1 MHAFLQSVGTR
12 WHWVYVSAMLA
23 GVLALPAPCCLP
35 ARAAEPDGEFE
46 GEHSYKQPDGK
57 EVKFKELSAKERSR
71 EFGKIAK
78 DILKAGKVASAEDE
92 KAFADYSRLL
102 IAELTWKENIPSLH
116 DKRKSL
122 KTKELAKLGA
132 APAPDLHVRLNKM
145 ILDEMQKVAKDKRY
159 PRAVRLNCVL
169 MIGELDQS
177 EPHGV
182 AAGTPLPEAAPVL
195 MGIFADE
202 SLHLAFRIDALVC
215 LQRHAATNLAADRR
229 RELVDAMTTLLKTK
243 DAPKGKSPV
252 GQMWLRM
259 VACGMIET
267 IAEQG
272 DDANQPE
279 VIAALESFIS
289 EKDTDLWLR
298 CRAAEVFGSLSSK
311 ALQNSG
317 AGVARKLGDLVVE
330 VSKTHPR
337 LLAAA
342 GVEASKKKK
351 PARPEVVKKP
361 EGEAAEPESPPIPER
376 VLEVA
381 TEDVVDQL
389 FRIRRALTGAA
400 VNAKDPSP
408 DHGIMAAATPAA
420 ATTTA
425 ADAKPF
431 AAELLKSID
440 GMLKALKNTKGEKE
454 KVELLAEVAT
464 EGEKLEGLLK
474 TQAVPATTESAP
486 VKTVKETIPGVAKPP
501 AGNSGAA
508 ESAVGP

>member
-1 MHAFLQSVGTR
+1 
-12 WHWVYVSAMLA
+12 
-23 GVLALPAPCCLP
+23 
-35 ARAAEPDGEFE
+35 
-46 GEHSYKQPDGK
+46 
-57 EVKFKELSAKERSR
+57 
-71 EFGKIAK
+71 
-78 DILKAGKVASAEDE
+78 
-92 KAFADYSRLL
+92 
-102 IAELTWKENIPSLH
+102 
-116 DKRKSL
+116 
-122 KTKELAKLGA
+122 
-132 APAPDLHVRLNKM
+132 
-145 ILDEMQKVAKDKRY
+145 
-159 PRAVRLNCVL
+159 
-169 MIGELDQS
+169 
-177 EPHGV
+177 
-182 AAGTPLPEAAPVL
+182 
-195 MGIFADE
+195 
-202 SLHLAFRIDALVC
+202 
-215 LQRHAATNLAADRR
+215 
-229 RELVDAMTTLLKTK
+229 MTTLLKTK

-252 GQMWLRM
+252 GQKWLRM

-272 DDANQPE
+272 DDANQGE
-279 VIAALESFIS
+279 VIAALESLIG

-311 ALQNSG
+311 ALQNSA

-337 LLAAA
+337 LLEAA

-351 PARPEVVKKP
+351 PAKPAVVKQP
-361 EGEAAEPESPPIPER
+361 EGEAEPESPPIPEH
-376 VLEVA
+376 VLDVA

-420 ATTTA
+420 ATTAA